1 MLNFTFYSPTKF
13 VFGKGEENNIG
24 KLLAER
30 GTKKVLLHYGGQS
43 AEKSGLLGRVRTS
56 LDSAGIAYVE
66 LGGVHPNPRYSLAK
80 EGMELARKENVD
92 LILAVGGGSVVDS
105 SKCIAIG
112 ALYDGDVWQ
121 DFYMDKKEITA
132 ALPVAC
138 ILTIAA
144 AGSEGSPGTVISNR
158 EVGIKEGVR
167 ASDLLRPVL
176 SILNPELTM
185 TLPAY
190 QTACGVTD
198 MFIHLI
204 ERYFTNTPDV
214 NITDEMIEG
223 LMRTILK
230 YGKVAVEHPD
240 DYNARAQIMWA
251 GTLAHNNICGV
262 GREQDWASHH
272 IQHRIGAKYDSAH
285 GAGLATVFPAWAK
298 YVYKHDVPRFV
309 RFATKVMGVDNDVFH
324 PEEVALEGIARIKA
338 YFSSIGM
345 PTSLSELG
353 VKDEDIKELANF
365 NDGFFVKL
373 TPADMEQIYELAK

>member
-24 KLLAER
+24 QLLSQR
-30 GTKKVLLHYGGQS
+30 GAKKVLLHYGGQS

-56 LDSAGIAYVE
+56 LKGAGIEFVE
-66 LGGVHPNPRYSLAK
+66 LGGVHPTPRYSLAQK
-80 EGMELARKENVD
+80 GIELVRKENVD
-92 LILAVGGGSVVDS
+92 LILAVGGGSTLDS
-105 SKCIAIG
+105 SKCIAVG
-112 ALYDGDVWQ
+112 ALHDGDVWQ
-121 DFYMDKKEITA
+121 DKYIDKQPVTQ

-144 AGSEGSPGTVISNR
+144 AGSEGSYSSVITN
-158 EVGIKEGVR
+158 EEAGIKEGIR
-167 ASDLLRPVL
+167 SDLIRPVL
-176 SILNPELTM
+176 AVMNPELTM

-198 MFIHLI
+198 MFIHLT
-204 ERYFTNTPDV
+204 ERYFTNTKDV
-214 NITDEMIEG
+214 NITDELTEG

-230 YGKVAVEHPD
+230 YGIVCVKEPD
-240 DYNARAQIMWA
+240 NYNARAQIMWA
-251 GTLAHNNICGV
+251 GMLAHNNICGV
-262 GREQDWASHH
+262 DREQDWASHH

-285 GAGLATVFPAWAK
+285 GAGLATIFPAWAQ
-298 YVYKHDVPRFV
+298 YVYKHNVPRFV

-324 PEEVALEGIARIKA
+324 PEEVALEGIRRIKA
-338 YFSSIGM
+338 YFASLGM
-345 PTSLSELG
+345 PTTLSELG

-373 TPADMEQIYELAK
+373 TPADMEKIFELAK

>member
-43 AEKSGLLGRVRTS
+43 AEKSGLLGRVRAS
-56 LDSAGIAYVE
+56 LDGAGIAYVE

-80 EGMELARKENVD
+80 EGMELARKEKVD

-298 YVYKHDVPRFV
+298 YVYKHDVLRFV

-345 PTSLSELG
+345 PTTLAELG

>member
-1 MLNFTFYSPTKF
+1 MLNFVFHSPTKF
-13 VFGKGEENNIG
+13 VFGKGEENNVG
-24 KLLAER
+24 SYLHPYTPQKVLVVYGGRSAER
-30 GTKKVLLHYGGQS
+30 
-43 AEKSGLLGRVRTS
+43 SGLLGRVYAS
-56 LDSAGIAYVE
+56 LKQAGLPYVS
-66 LGGVHPNPRYSLAK
+66 LSGVQPNPRY
-80 EGMELARKENVD
+80 ELAQEGIALCKREQVD
-92 LILAVGGGSVVDS
+92 FVLAIGGGSVIDTA
-105 SKCIAIG
+105 KCIAAG
-112 ALYDGDVWQ
+112 ALYDGDPWK
-121 DFYMDKKEITA
+121 DFFIDKKTAQA

-144 AGSEGSPGTVISNR
+144 AGSEGSWDAVITH
-158 EVGIKEGVR
+158 EAQGLKEMMR
-167 ASDLLRPVL
+167 SEAIRPVL

-198 MFIHLI
+198 MFVHIT
-204 ERYFTNTPDV
+204 ERYFTNTRDV
-214 NITDEMIEG
+214 DITDELAEA

-230 YGKVAVEHPD
+230 YGIVCVKEPD
-240 DYNARAQIMWA
+240 NYNARAQIMWA
-251 GTLAHNNICGV
+251 GMLAHNNICGV
-262 GREQDWASHH
+262 DREQDWASHH

-285 GAGLATVFPAWAK
+285 GAGLATIFPAWAQ

-324 PEEVALEGIARIKA
+324 PEEVALEGIRRIKA
-338 YFSSIGM
+338 YFASLGM

-373 TPADMEQIYELAK
+373 TPADMEKIFDLAK

>member
-24 KLLAER
+24 QLLSQR

-43 AEKSGLLGRVRTS
+43 AEKSGLLGRVCTS
-56 LDSAGIAYVE
+56 LKGAGIEFVE
-66 LGGVHPNPRYSLAK
+66 LGGVHPNPRYALAQK
-80 EGMELARKENVD
+80 GIELVRKENVD
-92 LILAVGGGSVVDS
+92 LILAVGGGSTLDS
-105 SKCIAIG
+105 SKCIAVG

-121 DFYMDKKEITA
+121 DKYIDKQPVTQ

-144 AGSEGSPGTVISNR
+144 AGSEGSWDAVITH
-158 EVGIKEGVR
+158 EAQGLKEMMR
-167 ASDLLRPVL
+167 SEAIRPVL

-185 TLPAY
+185 SLPAY

-198 MFIHLI
+198 MFVHIT
-204 ERYFTNTPDV
+204 ERYFTNTRDV
-214 NITDEMIEG
+214 DITDELAEA

-230 YGKVAVEHPD
+230 YGIVCVKEPD
-240 DYNARAQIMWA
+240 NYNARAQIMWA
-251 GTLAHNNICGV
+251 GMLAHNNICGV
-262 GREQDWASHH
+262 DREQDWASHH

-285 GAGLATVFPAWAK
+285 GAGLATIFPAWAQ

-324 PEEVALEGIARIKA
+324 PEEVALEGIRRIKA
-338 YFSSIGM
+338 YFASLGM

-373 TPADMEQIYELAK
+373 TPADMEKIFDLAK

>member
-1 MLNFTFYSPTKF
+1 MLNFVFHSPTKF
-13 VFGKGEENNIG
+13 VFGKGEENNVG
-24 KLLAER
+24 SYLHPYTPQKVLVVYGGRSAER
-30 GTKKVLLHYGGQS
+30 
-43 AEKSGLLGRVRTS
+43 SGLLGRVYAS
-56 LDSAGIAYVE
+56 LKQAGLPYVS
-66 LGGVHPNPRYSLAK
+66 LSGVQPNPRY
-80 EGMELARKENVD
+80 ELAQEGIALCKREQVD
-92 LILAVGGGSVVDS
+92 FVLAIGGGSVIDTA
-105 SKCIAIG
+105 KCIAAG
-112 ALYDGDVWQ
+112 ALYDGDPWQ
-121 DFYMDKKEITA
+121 DFFIDKKTAQA

-144 AGSEGSPGTVISNR
+144 AGSEGSYSSVITN
-158 EVGIKEGVR
+158 EEAGIKEGIR
-167 ASDLLRPVL
+167 SDLIRPVL

-185 TLPAY
+185 SLPAY

-198 MFIHLI
+198 MFVHIT
-204 ERYFTNTPDV
+204 ERYFTNTRDV
-214 NITDEMIEG
+214 DITDELAEA

-230 YGKVAVEHPD
+230 YGIVCVKEPD
-240 DYNARAQIMWA
+240 NYNARAQIMWA

-262 GREQDWASHH
+262 DREQDWASHH

-285 GAGLATVFPAWAK
+285 GAGLATIFPAWAQ

-324 PEEVALEGIARIKA
+324 PEEVALEGIRRIKA
-338 YFSSIGM
+338 YFASLGM

-373 TPADMEQIYELAK
+373 TPADMEKIFDLAK

>member
-1 MLNFTFYSPTKF
+1 MLNFNFYSPTQF
-13 VFGKGEENNIG
+13 VFGKGEEANIG
-24 KLLAER
+24 TLLAAR
-30 GTKKVLLHYGGQS
+30 GAKKVLLHYGGQS

-345 PTSLSELG
+345 PTTLAELG
-353 VKDEDIKELANF
+353 VKEEDIKELANTHQ
-365 NDGFFVKL
+365 GKFVEL
-373 TPADMEQIYELAK
+373 CPEDIEQIYELAK

>member
-13 VFGKGEENNIG
+13 VFGKGEEKNIG

-56 LDSAGIAYVE
+56 LDGAGIAYVE

-167 ASDLLRPVL
+167 ASDLLRP
-176 SILNPELTM
+176 
-185 TLPAY
+185 
-190 QTACGVTD
+190 
-198 MFIHLI
+198 
-204 ERYFTNTPDV
+204 
-214 NITDEMIEG
+214 
-223 LMRTILK
+223 
-230 YGKVAVEHPD
+230 
-240 DYNARAQIMWA
+240 RAQHPQS
-251 GTLAHNNICGV
+251 GTDHDPACLPDRLRRYGYV
-262 GREQDWASHH
+262 YPSDR
-272 IQHRIGAKYDSAH
+272 
-285 GAGLATVFPAWAK
+285 TVF
-298 YVYKHDVPRFV
+298 YQHTGCKHHR
-309 RFATKVMGVDNDVFH
+309 RNDRRLDAH
-324 PEEVALEGIARIKA
+324 HLEIR
-338 YFSSIGM
+338 
-345 PTSLSELG
+345 
-353 VKDEDIKELANF
+353 
-365 NDGFFVKL
+365 
-373 TPADMEQIYELAK
+373 

>member
-30 GTKKVLLHYGGQS
+30 GTKKVLLHYGGHS

>member
-1 MLNFTFYSPTKF
+1 MLNFVFHSPTKF
-13 VFGKGEENNIG
+13 VFGKGEENNVG
-24 KLLAER
+24 SYLHPYTPQKVLVVYGGRSAER
-30 GTKKVLLHYGGQS
+30 
-43 AEKSGLLGRVRTS
+43 SGLLGRVYAS
-56 LDSAGIAYVE
+56 LKQAGLPYVS
-66 LGGVHPNPRYSLAK
+66 LSGVQPNPRY
-80 EGMELARKENVD
+80 ELAQEGIALCKREQVD
-92 LILAVGGGSVVDS
+92 FVLAIGGGSVIDTA
-105 SKCIAIG
+105 KCIAAG
-112 ALYDGDVWQ
+112 ALYDGDPWK
-121 DFYMDKKEITA
+121 DFFIDKKTAQA

-144 AGSEGSPGTVISNR
+144 AGSEGSWDAVITH
-158 EVGIKEGVR
+158 EAQGLKEMMR
-167 ASDLLRPVL
+167 SEAIRPVL

-198 MFIHLI
+198 MFIHLT

-214 NITDEMIEG
+214 NLTDEMIEG
-223 LMRTILK
+223 LMRNILK
-230 YGKVAVEHPD
+230 YGIVCVKEPD
-240 DYNARAQIMWA
+240 NYNARAQIMWA
-251 GTLAHNNICGV
+251 GMLAHNNICGV
-262 GREQDWASHH
+262 DREQDWASHH

-285 GAGLATVFPAWAK
+285 GAGLATIFPAWAQ

-324 PEEVALEGIARIKA
+324 PEEVALEGIRRIKA
-338 YFSSIGM
+338 YFASLGM

-373 TPADMEQIYELAK
+373 TPADMEKIFDLAK